1 MRQSVTLT
9 VRPGRIFRSSGGQAT
24 FLYWRRHRERQAVA
38 RYQIEEYVGGP
49 VPTRPY
55 RVTYRLN
62 PSGRRTV
69 GWQRDVFCF
78 WPQDWTRETRFTRT
92 VEII

>member
-62 PSGRRTV
+62 ARGKRIV
-69 GWQRDVFCF
+69 GYNRYVFCF
-78 WPQDWTRETRFTRT
+78 WPKGWTESTRYSRK
-92 VEII
+92 VEVI